1 MLVPPNDAQALARAL
16 VNVLSS
22 RERAASLGFVARE
35 GSEQWYATP
44 EEYAARI
51 RALVVD
57 SEDSGG

>member
-1 MLVPPNDAQALARAL
+1 
-16 VNVLSS
+16 
-22 RERAASLGFVARE
+22 VARE